1 MNLGREILELLA
13 VVVVEIAHRLGVVYI
28 AQKDAAEWPFDLEK
42 EEKIQVGESYLPE
55 GLRSMQYGEDTPER
69 AAKSIQIVE
78 RQTNET
84 EWEIF
89 RFDGVSGT
97 PNFRDWHRTDDEVIS
112 RRKYTEKTAQNYLK
126 VRPMVVDGRTN
137 SEIAAAMGQSARW
150 VDEYAGAVRE
160 AFRARLKEQNTPSPT
175 GERGEG
181 DAEAPQIA
189 ANILKPA

>member
-1 MNLGREILELLA
+1 MKELREILDLLA

-28 AQKDAAEWPFDLEK
+28 PQRDAAPWPFDLDV
-42 EEKIQVGESYLPE
+42 EEKIVVGESYLPE

-137 SEIAAAMGQSARW
+137 NEIAAALGQSARW

-160 AFRARLKEQNTPSPT
+160 AFRARLKELNKPSPT
-175 GERGEG
+175 GERGEE

>member
-1 MNLGREILELLA
+1 MNVGREILELLA
-13 VVVVEIAHRLGVVYI
+13 ALVVEIAHRLGVVYI
-28 AQKDAAEWPFDLEK
+28 AQKDAAKWPFDLEK
-42 EEKIQVGESYLPE
+42 EEKIQVGESYVPE

-78 RQTNET
+78 RQTDET

-126 VRPMVVDGRTN
+126 VRPMVIDGRTN

-181 DAEAPQIA
+181 DPKAPQIA
-189 ANILKPA
+189 ANSFKPA